1 MAKNILK
8 KTNKKVVVKIAGNAA
23 NDTISLNVDCKHADE
38 TLESTQR
45 VSIQHVKWTGAADA
59 IATITRNAVVVM
71 VLQGNTAGELDFT
84 DAEYIENIQSDQN
97 IVVTTSGEMAVY
109 LVLRKESGYTLADP
123 QQYST
128 LPF

>member
-8 KTNKKVVVKIAGNAA
+8 KTNKKVAVKIAGNAA

-38 TLESTQR
+38 TLGSTQR
-45 VSIQHVKWTGAADA
+45 VSIQSVKWTGAADA
-59 IATITRNAVVVM
+59 IATITRNSVVIM
-71 VLQGNTAGELDFT
+71 VLQANAASVLDFT
-84 DAEYIENIQSDQN
+84 DAEYNENIQSDQN

-123 QQYST
+123 QQYT
-128 LPF
+128 ALPY